1 MDIQDCSFVLTVTNL
16 QRMLIQTAEHGVVGN
31 DFPPSSFGGFGRV
44 ETIFRSAYCLYREYE
59 CSLRVWFYE
68 VDWGVFKGDRF
79 IPGLA
84 FSRFGL
90 TATHA
95 GVLE

>member
-1 MDIQDCSFVLTVTNL
+1 MFLTNL
-16 QRMLIQTAEHGVVGN
+16 QRMLVQTTEHGVVGD

-44 ETIFRSAYCLYREYE
+44 ETIFRSTYCLYREYE
-59 CSLRVWFYE
+59 GSLRVRFYE

-84 FSRFGL
+84 FSRFDL
-90 TATHA
+90 TATHDR
-95 GVLE
+95 VLE